1 MNAII
6 SRRSAKCAVR
16 TYRTGPACTTSLT
29 RPVVDQIK
37 RRKHHRLE
45 QFHKY
50 IFVLRVYKSNYKLVC
65 NFSSRRQ
72 AGVYRPPADTA
83 ALLGADLCG
92 INGIFAYGDAAPVE
106 RAELLRTRDHM
117 TARGPDGFGEWMSD
131 DGRLELAHRRLS
143 IIDLSDAASQPMST
157 LDGSCVVTFNGEIY
171 NHRDLRRSLE
181 ARGYVFQTNS
191 DTEVLLH
198 LYEDR
203 GADMV
208 HELRGMFAFAIWDS
222 KARELFLAR
231 DPYGIKPLYYAD
243 DGKTFRFASQV
254 KALMAGGAI
263 SSEVD
268 PAGIVGFY
276 LWGSVPEPFTIRR
289 DIKSLPAGSTLRIRA
304 GEQQRPVRYHSI
316 AETFCKAE
324 TERRSPI
331 GAKSSVDYI
340 REALLDSVR
349 YHLIAAGP
357 VGIFLS
363 SGIDSAALLG
373 LMRDTGQKNI
383 QSVTL
388 TFGEFLGTPQDEAPL
403 AEMIARECGARH
415 TTRVV
420 TREEFET
427 DLPRILD
434 AMDQPTIDG
443 INTWFVAKAAS
454 ELGLKAAIS
463 GVGGDELFAGY
474 PSFRDLPRW
483 VGWMSA
489 PSRVPGLG
497 RAARS
502 LMSFLAPYLGLN
514 PKSASMLELGGDYA
528 GAYMLRRGL
537 FMPWELGQTLGLDL
551 AKEGLERLAPLGY
564 IRDLMS
570 PEPRSISA
578 RISTLESAMYM
589 RNQLLRDTDWASM
602 AHSLEIRLPLVDTVL
617 LGELAPYSS
626 TKPLE
631 LTKRALAA
639 SPSSK
644 LPHELVRR
652 RKTGF
657 GVPIPEW
664 IKNSTKVDPQRNVL
678 PPRSANGAWPRN
690 WAMTIGSS
698 VLQHSS
704 LRAK

>member
-1 MNAII
+1 M
-6 SRRSAKCAVR
+6 
-16 TYRTGPACTTSLT
+16 
-29 RPVVDQIK
+29 
-37 RRKHHRLE
+37 
-45 QFHKY
+45 
-50 IFVLRVYKSNYKLVC
+50 
-65 NFSSRRQ
+65 
-72 AGVYRPPADTA
+72 
-83 ALLGADLCG
+83 CG
-92 INGIFAYGDAAPVE
+92 INGIFAYHYAANPIDRE
-106 RAELLRTRDHM
+106 ELVRTRDQM
-117 TARGPDGFGEWMSD
+117 TARGPDGFGEWVSD
-131 DGRLELAHRRLS
+131 NKRIGLGHRRLS
-143 IIDLSDAASQPMST
+143 IIDLSPNGAQPMANS
-157 LDGSCVVTFNGEIY
+157 DGSLIITFNGEIY
-171 NHRDLRRSLE
+171 NYSILRSQLE
-181 ARGYVFQTNS
+181 SKGYLFTSQS

-198 LYEDR
+198 LYSEKGD
-203 GADMV
+203 AMV
-208 HELRGMFAFAIWDS
+208 HDLRGMFAFTIWD
-222 KARELFLAR
+222 ARRAELFLAR

-263 SSEVD
+263 SEDVD

-289 DIKSLPAGSTLRIRA
+289 DIKSLPAGNTLRIRA
-304 GEQQRPVRYHSI
+304 GEQRQPVQYHSI

-324 TERRSPI
+324 TERRSPS
-331 GAKSSVDYI
+331 GARSSVEYI

-349 YHLIAAGP
+349 YHMIADVP

-373 LMRDTGQKNI
+373 LMRDAGQKDI

-388 TFGEFLGTPQDEAPL
+388 TFGEYLGKPQDEAPL
-403 AEMIARECGARH
+403 AEMIAREYGARH

-420 TREEFET
+420 TRDEFET
-427 DLPRILD
+427 DLPRILA

-454 ELGLKAAIS
+454 ELGLKAAVS

-502 LMSFLAPYLGLN
+502 LVSCLAPYLGLN

-537 FMPWELGQTLGLDL
+537 FMPWELGPMLGLDL
-551 AKEGLERLAPLGY
+551 AKEGLERLSPLGY
-564 IRDLMS
+564 VRHLMS

-578 RISTLESAMYM
+578 RISTLESALYM
-589 RNQLLRDTDWASM
+589 RNQLLRDSDWASM
-602 AHSLEIRLPLVDTVL
+602 AHSLEIRMPLVDSVL
-617 LGELAPYSS
+617 LGVLAPYSS

-631 LTKRALAA
+631 LTKGALAA

-644 LPHELVRR
+644 LPHEFVRR

-657 GVPIPEW
+657 AVPITEW
-664 IKNSTKVDPQRNVL
+664 IKNSTKVDTQGNIL
-678 PPRSANGAWPRN
+678 PPRSANDAWPRN

-698 VLQHSS
+698 VLQHSF